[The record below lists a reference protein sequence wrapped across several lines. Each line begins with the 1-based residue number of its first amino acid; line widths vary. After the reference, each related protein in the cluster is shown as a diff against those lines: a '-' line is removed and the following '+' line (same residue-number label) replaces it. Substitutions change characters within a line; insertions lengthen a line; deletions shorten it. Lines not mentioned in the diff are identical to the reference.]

1 MVDRRPVQQA
11 HERFFVE
18 QFLNWF
24 NSAYRSNFQVVSE
37 PNPPEAV
44 IRSSRTTRWVEVS
57 TAFWNSAYA
66 QDLYSFA
73 TPDEEHKP
81 IASGSYHNMDRNFVS
96 KFVSVVKKKLEKTSY
111 VRWRDKYGP
120 GYLIVPIKHP
130 WFDGET
136 VRLMKKAWADCA
148 VNDIGCFRSVRIA
161 FPSRNE
167 IRFFRWPKKGSHL
180 TPA

>member
-1 MVDRRPVQQA
+1 MADRRPVQQS

-24 NSAYRSNFQVVSE
+24 NSVYRSNFQVVCE

-44 IRSSRTTRWVEVS
+44 IRSSRTTRWIEVS
-57 TAFWNSAYA
+57 TAFWNTAYA
-66 QDLYSFA
+66 RDLYSFA
-73 TPDEEHKP
+73 TPYEKHKP
-81 IASGSYHNMDRNFVS
+81 VAPGPYRSMDENFARNFVS
-96 KFVSVVKKKLEKTSY
+96 VLKKKLEKTSY
-111 VRWRDKYGP
+111 VPWRDKYGP

-136 VRLMKKAWADCA
+136 VRLMKEAWADCL

-161 FPSRNE
+161 FPSLNK
-167 IRFFRWPKKGSHL
+167 IRFFRWPKK
-180 TPA
+180 

>member
-1 MVDRRPVQQA
+1 MLKNIDMVNRRHVQQT

-24 NSAYRSNFQVVSE
+24 NSAYRSNFQVVRE

-57 TAFWNSAYA
+57 TAFWSSAYA
-66 QDLYSFA
+66 RDLYSFA
-73 TPDEEHKP
+73 TPNEEHKP
-81 IASGSYHNMDRNFVS
+81 VAHERYDNMNQNFALNFVS
-96 KFVSVVKKKLEKTSY
+96 VLKKKLEKTSY
-111 VRWRDKYGP
+111 VPWRDKYGP

-136 VRLMKKAWADCA
+136 VRLLKKAWVDCS

-161 FPSRNE
+161 FHSRNK
-167 IRFFRWPKKGSHL
+167 IRFFRWPKK
-180 TPA
+180 